1 MNEFISLHDAEA
13 LAEEAKPVPHPGL
26 LHIFAGMIRHPIET
40 LGEAIDHPIQSYA
53 VALAALGGLY
63 WALNLAIAQAGGGSI
78 HVPLSLPMLLLVAVP
93 AGIGYLFALA
103 ILLNWSCDIMGGHPD
118 RKKIRAALAYVGV
131 PGVIALIVFGIPK
144 LVIFGSELFAPGWDW
159 MSANPVLVWVLLAGD
174 AMCFIWSLLLVVKA
188 FKMIN
193 GFGTAKAVVAILL
206 PLAPI
211 VFIGLLFMTIAWTG
225 IFFSPPAY

>member
-1 MNEFISLHDAEA
+1 MNEFLSLHDAEV
-13 LAEEAKPVPHPGL
+13 LAEEAKSVPHPGL
-26 LHIFAGMIRHPIET
+26 GHVFLGMIRHPIET
-40 LGEAIDHPIQSYA
+40 LREAIDHPIQSYA
-53 VALAALGGLY
+53 IALAALGGLY
-63 WALNLAIAQAGGGSI
+63 WALNLAIAQSGGGNI
-78 HVPLSLPMLLLVAVP
+78 QVPLSVPLLLLVALP

-131 PGVIALIVFGIPK
+131 PGVIALVAFGIPK
-144 LVIFGSELFAPGWDW
+144 LFIFGSDLFSPGWQW
-159 MSANPVLVWVLLAGD
+159 INSNPLLVGVLLAGD
-174 AMCFIWSLLLVVKA
+174 TLCFIWSLLLVVKA

-193 GFGTAKAVVAILL
+193 GFGTAKAVLAILL

-211 VFIGLLFMTIAWTG
+211 VFIGLLFMTIAWSG